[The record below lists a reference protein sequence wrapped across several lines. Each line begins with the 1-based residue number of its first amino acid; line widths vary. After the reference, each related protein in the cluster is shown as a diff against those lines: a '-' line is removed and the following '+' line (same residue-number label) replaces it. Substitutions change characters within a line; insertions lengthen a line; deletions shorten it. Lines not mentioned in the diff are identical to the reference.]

1 MIENHFK
8 QIMRLLSGVSKL
20 RIIASSFILLILLT
34 FADYQTGLHYGF
46 SLFYLFVVLLLT
58 WFVNLRVAVIFSLLS
73 IFSWFMVRFV
83 LIITGNAQG
92 IDHLILGG
100 EAALRLLFLITTS
113 YILSLLKKDY
123 AIRARQNEQLVE
135 LNNLKNYFVGMVAHD
150 LKNPLSIIELSSSV
164 LMDEGRG
171 NFTPEQLSLSEMIY
185 KKSLYM
191 IKLIEDYLDVT
202 KIEAG
207 YLELNKSFHHYA
219 AFIEEIVTV
228 DEVLASQKNIHINI
242 QKEADLPVFL
252 FDRNKINQ
260 VVNNLLFNA
269 LHYSQAE
276 STITVVLRKDG
287 DMVVTEFID
296 TGPGIDA
303 EDMSRLF
310 ETYYRSKK
318 RKEKGTGLGLA
329 ISKRIIE
336 AHRGQIGFRNNT
348 DRPGSTFWFTLPIEG
363 AKK

>member
-1 MIENHFK
+1 MTENQFK
-8 QIMRLLSGVSKL
+8 HIIRFLSGVSKL
-20 RIIASSFILLILLT
+20 HIITSSFLLLIVLT
-34 FADYQTGLHYGF
+34 FADYLTGLHYGF

-58 WFVNLRVAVIFSLLS
+58 WFVTLRVAVTFSFLS

-83 LIITGNAQG
+83 LIASGKEQG
-92 IDHLILGG
+92 IDNLILAG
-100 EAALRLLFLITTS
+100 EAAVRLLFLITTS

-123 AIRARQNEQLVE
+123 AIRAKQNEQLVE

-164 LMDEGRG
+164 LLDEGRG
-171 NFTPEQLSLSEMIY
+171 NFSPEQLSLTEMIY

-191 IKLIEDYLDVT
+191 TKLIEDYLDVT

-207 YLELNKSFHHYA
+207 YLELNKSFHDYG
-219 AFIEEIVTV
+219 AFIEEIVAV
-228 DEVLASQKNIHINI
+228 DEVLAGQKKIHINI
-242 QKEADLPVFL
+242 RKEADLPLFL

-276 STITVVLRKDG
+276 SSITVVLTKDG
-287 DMVVTEFID
+287 DMVLTEFVD

-336 AHRGQIGFRNNT
+336 AHYGQIGFRNNT
-348 DRPGSTFWFTLPIEG
+348 GSAGSTFWFTLPLEG